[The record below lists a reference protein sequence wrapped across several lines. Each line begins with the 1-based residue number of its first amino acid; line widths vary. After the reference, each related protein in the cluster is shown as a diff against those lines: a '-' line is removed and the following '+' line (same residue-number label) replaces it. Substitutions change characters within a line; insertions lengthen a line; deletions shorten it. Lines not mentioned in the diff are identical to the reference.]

1 MTTPEPPP
9 TEKNKQPARP
19 QDSFGTL
26 DQDIEA
32 FEAGRRKKRSTVAA
46 GIAGGDGYRV
56 LGQLI
61 SGLLGGIGLGWL
73 FDHFAHTSPWG
84 LVSGLLVGTGLSIF
98 STVRMAS
105 RFGAKSNSQPSPGVS
120 ASVDNDDDDA

>member
-1 MTTPEPPP
+1 MTTPEPNS
-9 TEKNKQPARP
+9 TEKNKQPAGA
-19 QDSFGTL
+19 QDSFGSL
-26 DQDIEA
+26 DRDIEA
-32 FEAGRRKKRSTVAA
+32 FEAGRRKDRSTIAA

-73 FDHFAHTSPWG
+73 FDRFAHTSPWG
-84 LVSGLLVGTGLSIF
+84 LVIGLLIGTGLSIV

-105 RFGAKSNSQPSPGVS
+105 RFGAKTNSPPPSDAP
-120 ASVDNDDDDA
+120 ASVDDDET